1 MLGER
6 IRSARRLR
14 RMTQADL
21 GAAADTT
28 GGHISK
34 VETGKSGLLW
44 EMLASVALAL
54 GVSSDWLI
62 GITDSSVP
70 ADDRAVDQCLMGFVP
85 VHRLVTIAG
94 VTKGT
99 VYTTDSGVIPFRR
112 SWLDQNEMD
121 PKAANVFRV
130 HGDSMAPTLTDGA
143 AILVDYKRNH
153 LREGGIFVFKHGE
166 SLLVKRAHFDGS
178 WWFVSDNPEYDPIVL
193 REDAYIFGE
202 VRWTGRAF

>member
-1 MLGER
+1 MLGRR
-6 IRSARRLR
+6 IRAARERAGL
-14 RMTQADL
+14 TQSEL
-21 GAAADTT
+21 GAALDKT
-28 GGHISK
+28 GGQIGK
-34 VETGKSGLLW
+34 VETGRSGLLW
-44 EMLASVALAL
+44 AALAEAARAL
-54 GVSSDWLI
+54 RVSSDWLI
-62 GITDSSVP
+62 GLTDDPTP
-70 ADDRAVDQCLMGFVP
+70 AEDRVGASCLIDFVP
-85 VHRLVTIAG
+85 VHGLVTIAG

-112 SWLDQNEMD
+112 SWLDQNQMD

-143 AILVDYKRNH
+143 AILVDYRRNH

-166 SLLVKRAHFDGS
+166 SLLVKRAHFDGG